1 MHSISLDVRAEHAL
15 SHDQFY
21 PFGSVRYHTIAKS
34 SQGFAPRS
42 AGLQRPSHRRSS
54 FCPTPFCFSEEVNAL
69 MELPGASSEKE
80 SRRAR
85 DEPEKVMKQW
95 ERDPTESERDTTDD
109 EGSKQGLQR
118 LEEHDSK
125 GPGELT
131 RKLLGDGRSPKEIT
145 RKESREIYRRLSED
159 SDHTVSDNV
168 SLSEKKMDAARGEVE
183 RLEKTEE
190 EDEMKN

>member
-1 MHSISLDVRAEHAL
+1 
-15 SHDQFY
+15 
-21 PFGSVRYHTIAKS
+21 
-34 SQGFAPRS
+34 
-42 AGLQRPSHRRSS
+42 
-54 FCPTPFCFSEEVNAL
+54 
-69 MELPGASSEKE
+69 MELPGVSSEKE

-109 EGSKQGLQR
+109 EGSKQVLQR
-118 LEEHDSK
+118 QEERDSK
-125 GPGELT
+125 GSGELT
-131 RKLLGDGRSPKEIT
+131 RKLLGDSRSPKEIT
-145 RKESREIYRRLSED
+145 RRESREIYRRLSED

-168 SLSEKKMDAARGEVE
+168 SLSEKKMDAARGEVG

>member
-1 MHSISLDVRAEHAL
+1 
-15 SHDQFY
+15 
-21 PFGSVRYHTIAKS
+21 
-34 SQGFAPRS
+34 
-42 AGLQRPSHRRSS
+42 
-54 FCPTPFCFSEEVNAL
+54 
-69 MELPGASSEKE
+69 MELSGASASSEKE

-95 ERDPTESERDTTDD
+95 ERDPTESERDTTDA
-109 EGSKQGLQR
+109 EGAKQGLQR
-118 LEEHDSK
+118 PEEHDSK
-125 GPGELT
+125 GHGELT

-159 SDHTVSDNV
+159 SDHTISDNV

>member
-1 MHSISLDVRAEHAL
+1 
-15 SHDQFY
+15 
-21 PFGSVRYHTIAKS
+21 
-34 SQGFAPRS
+34 
-42 AGLQRPSHRRSS
+42 
-54 FCPTPFCFSEEVNAL
+54 
-69 MELPGASSEKE
+69 
-80 SRRAR
+80 
-85 DEPEKVMKQW
+85 MKQW

-118 LEEHDSK
+118 PEEHDSR
-125 GPGELT
+125 GPRELT

-168 SLSEKKMDAARGEVE
+168 SLLEKKMDAARGEVE

>member
-1 MHSISLDVRAEHAL
+1 
-15 SHDQFY
+15 
-21 PFGSVRYHTIAKS
+21 
-34 SQGFAPRS
+34 
-42 AGLQRPSHRRSS
+42 
-54 FCPTPFCFSEEVNAL
+54 

-131 RKLLGDGRSPKEIT
+131 RKLLGDGRSPEIT